1 VNVKIKN
8 LIAKKLANQCTSEDL
23 SDLGHWTSLS
33 DRNLKKYKQF
43 ELAWKYS
50 GKAVANPEAFNADR
64 AWKKMEQRIQ
74 RYENQENTFAPKR
87 NLRARLM
94 PVMMRVAA
102 VLVIAVG
109 AWFMLQQESTP
120 VTHTIAADAN
130 LDEAV
135 VLPDGTRIFLNQ
147 GSQLSYTDGFN
158 DNSRSIN
165 FEGEAYFEIAAN
177 PEKPFIITTQN
188 LGIKVL
194 GTSFNLSSNKQDEQ
208 IELHLQSGKVLVY
221 SVDEQGK
228 MLEQLQLN
236 PGEMATFTKS
246 SGMLKRDEIQS
257 ANHLAWK
264 TGVLEFHNTP
274 LTEVIEELSKTYNL
288 NFVAEHNCNNLMLT
302 ARFENES
309 AESILQTLEFVF
321 NLNISDQGDHFLI
334 Q

>member
-1 VNVKIKN
+1 MNGKIKN
-8 LIAKKLANQCTSEDL
+8 LIAKKLANQCTPEDVSE
-23 SDLGHWTSLS
+23 LGHWTSLS
-33 DRNLKKYKQF
+33 DGNLKKFKQF

-50 GKAVANPEAFNADR
+50 GKTVTNPESFNTDR

-74 RYENQENTFAPKR
+74 RYENQENTFVPIRK
-87 NLRARLM
+87 LRARLI

-109 AWFMLQQESTP
+109 AWFILQQETTP
-120 VTHTIAADAN
+120 EIHTIAADAK

-135 VLPDGTRIFLNQ
+135 VLPDGTHIYLNQ
-147 GSQLSYTDGFN
+147 GSQLSYNDDFN
-158 DNSRSIN
+158 KSSRSIN

-177 PEKPFIITTQN
+177 PEKPFVISTQN
-188 LGIKVL
+188 LGVKVL
-194 GTSFNLSSNKQDEQ
+194 GTSFNLSSIKQDDF

-221 SVDEQGK
+221 SLDEQGK

-236 PGEMATFTKS
+236 PGEKATFSKA
-246 SGMLKRDEIQS
+246 SGVLKRDEIKNR
-257 ANHLAWK
+257 NHLAWK

-274 LTEVIEELSKTYNL
+274 LIEVLDELTKTYGL
-288 NFVAEHNCNNLMLT
+288 RFVAENNCSNFILT

-321 NLNISDQGDHFLI
+321 NLNISDQGDHILI

>member
-1 VNVKIKN
+1 VNGKIKN
-8 LIAKKLANQCTSEDL
+8 LIAKKLANQCTPEDVSE
-23 SDLGHWTSLS
+23 LGHWTSLS
-33 DRNLKKYKQF
+33 DGNLKKFKQF
-43 ELAWKYS
+43 ELVWKYS
-50 GKAVANPEAFNADR
+50 GKTVANPESFNTDR

-74 RYENQENTFAPKR
+74 RYENQENTFVPKR

-120 VTHTIAADAN
+120 VTHTIAADAK

-135 VLPDGTRIFLNQ
+135 VLPDGTRIYLNQ
-147 GSQLSYTDGFN
+147 GSQLSYTDEFN
-158 DNSRSIN
+158 ENSRSIN
-165 FEGEAYFEIAAN
+165 FDGEAYFEIAAN
-177 PEKPFIITTQN
+177 PEKPFVISTQN
-188 LGIKVL
+188 LGVKVL
-194 GTSFNLSSNKQDEQ
+194 GTSFNLSSIKQDDF
-208 IELHLQSGKVLVY
+208 IELHLQSGTVLVY

-236 PGEMATFTKS
+236 PGEKATFTKE
-246 SGMLKRDEIQS
+246 SGVLKRDEIQS
-257 ANHLAWK
+257 ANHLAWR

-274 LTEVIEELSKTYNL
+274 LTEVLEELSKTYDL
-288 NFVAEHNCNNLMLT
+288 NFVTEHNCSNFMLT
-302 ARFENES
+302 ARFDNES